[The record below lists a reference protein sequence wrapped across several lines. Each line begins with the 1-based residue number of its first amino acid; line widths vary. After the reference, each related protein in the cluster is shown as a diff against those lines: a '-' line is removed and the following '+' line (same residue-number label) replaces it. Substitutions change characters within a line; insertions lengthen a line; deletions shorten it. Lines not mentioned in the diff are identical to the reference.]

1 MKTPMTWLLAGAA
14 FTLCAGATVA
24 VAADP
29 QDAARQARE
38 DAKAAQADAL
48 IARDGALKARDD
60 ARKARDEGL
69 RIRDEAREQAR
80 REVRLYRGDRDDD
93 VIVIRGDR
101 SDTLSAVLQ
110 LRPDQEPAL
119 RTFLEATRHNR
130 DRDPDRMVRFDRGT
144 DEATTPERLDAM
156 QARTAAQMAETE
168 RRIAAIKAFYAQL
181 DARQKKAFD
190 AMPMLMM
197 VGPNIGPMMIPRP
210 MPISYH
216 HEHRELVPPAPPV
229 PPTPPI
235 PPRAPRS

>member
-14 FTLCAGATVA
+14 LTLCAGATVA

-29 QDAARQARE
+29 QDAARQALE
-38 DAKAAQADAL
+38 DSRSAQADA
-48 IARDGALKARDD
+48 IAARADAEKARAD
-60 ARKARDEGL
+60 ARRARDEGL
-69 RIRDEAREQAR
+69 KARDEAR
-80 REVRLYRGDRDDD
+80 REVHAYRGDRDGDIV
-93 VIVIRGDR
+93 VIPGGR

-130 DRDPDRMVRFDRGT
+130 DRDPDRGVRFDRGT
-144 DEATTPERLDAM
+144 DEATTLQRLDAM

-181 DARQKKAFD
+181 DTRQKKAFD

-197 VGPNIGPMMIPRP
+197 VGPNIGPMMVGRP
-210 MPISYH
+210 MPIDYH
-216 HEHRELVPPAPPV
+216 FPPERFAPPVPPV
-229 PPTPPI
+229 PPTPPLA
-235 PPRAPRS
+235 PKAPRS